1 MKFKLIAILF
11 SGLLLASCST
21 ENVQSDE
28 ANLSEMATSLV
39 ESLTSKIGLK
49 D

>member
-21 ENVQSDE
+21 ENIQSKDFNLGE
-28 ANLSEMATSLV
+28 ALTSLV
-39 ESLTSKIGLK
+39 DSATNKTS

>member
-11 SGLLLASCST
+11 SGLLLASCSL
-21 ENVQSDE
+21 ENVQSKDFNVSE
-28 ANLSEMATSLV
+28 AATSLV
-39 ESLTSKIGLK
+39 ESITNKTS

>member
-39 ESLTSKIGLK
+39 ESLANKIGFK

>member
-11 SGLLLASCST
+11 SGLLLASCSL
-21 ENVQSDE
+21 ENVQSE
-28 ANLSEMATSLV
+28 NFNLSEALTSLV
-39 ESLTSKIGLK
+39 ESTTNKTS